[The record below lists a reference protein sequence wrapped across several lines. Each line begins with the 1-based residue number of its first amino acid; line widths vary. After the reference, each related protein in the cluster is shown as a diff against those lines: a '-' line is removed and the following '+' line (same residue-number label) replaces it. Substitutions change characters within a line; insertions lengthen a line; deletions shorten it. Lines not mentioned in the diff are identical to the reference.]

1 MTASGDLSTIAHGKV
16 NPTMKLSHIL
26 LAACMFAPLAAHAE
40 TPKDRTVA
48 VIEEAGCV
56 LDASNVNEVLDG
68 LGLSDEE
75 FRAIGEELVAE
86 GLADVSEM
94 GVFRLT
100 SPNCPSAPLNAHAG
114 TPKDRTVA
122 VIEEA
127 VVFSIAQTSTRSST
141 ALRSAMRSSALSAKN
156 LSLTVW
162 QKFPKWVRSSLPRH
176 FAYQRSEVGRHT
188 ARGDGPS
195 RGCATRIYRP
205 LPPRN
210 GRIRPFRN
218 SMSRRSRRGR
228 CLLAVSRSGTT
239 GIPACRR
246 AAIRCPSCGKTRL

>member
-1 MTASGDLSTIAHGKV
+1 
-16 NPTMKLSHIL
+16 MKLSRIL
-26 LAACMFAPLAAHAE
+26 LATCMFAPLAVHAE
-40 TPKDRTVA
+40 TPKHRTVA

-75 FRAIGEELVAE
+75 FRVIGEELVAE

-127 VVFSIAQTSTRSST
+127 GCVLDRSNINEI
-141 ALRSAMRSSALSAKN
+141 LDGLALSDEEFRAIGEELIADGLAEVSEMGAFK
-156 LSLTVW
+156 LTTP
-162 QKFPKWVRSSLPRH
+162 F
-176 FAYQRSEVGRHT
+176 
-188 ARGDGPS
+188 
-195 RGCATRIYRP
+195 CA
-205 LPPRN
+205 
-210 GRIRPFRN
+210 
-218 SMSRRSRRGR
+218 S
-228 CLLAVSRSGTT
+228 AE
-239 GIPACRR
+239 
-246 AAIRCPSCGKTRL
+246 